1 MDKKVILERLS
12 IWKIFRMKTTEK
24 KWSIQ
29 QFLIHAFLWAMVWLF
44 YTQFLGFQDGDFY
57 KVIGFS
63 FFLMP
68 VTIATTYTSIYYL
81 IPKYLLTKR
90 YDAFSLYALYTVIF
104 SAYGIVIS
112 IYCGLIFLSNSNA
125 TEMLPI
131 TKSLLMVFIGV
142 YLIVFLASAFFLL
155 RYNQETLER
164 NYELKQRL
172 LEGEL
177 RLNEQKLAYLKMQI
191 HPHFLFNTLNTMYG
205 FALQKS
211 DKTPDMI
218 LKLSNLLD
226 YLLYQVDDQLV
237 ELKQE
242 VQHIQDYI
250 ALEQLRFQE
259 RLQIQFLLEGT
270 WEHILIAPML
280 LLPFVENAFKHG
292 TMEQGVLTITIV
304 LKVEQRRLHFR
315 IQNTAHENVV
325 TQGKHS
331 GIGLKNVQKR
341 LDLLYG
347 ENYALTVARKQYF
360 YTVNLTLKEPK
371 TIR

>member
-1 MDKKVILERLS
+1 
-12 IWKIFRMKTTEK
+12 MKATQK
-24 KWSIQ
+24 KWSIR
-29 QFLIHAFLWAMVWLF
+29 QFLTHAALWAMVWLF

-68 VTIATTYTSIYYL
+68 VTIVTTYTCIYYL
-81 IPKYLLTKR
+81 IPEYLLTKR
-90 YDAFSLYALYTVIF
+90 YYAFGLYALYTMIF
-104 SAYGIVIS
+104 SAHGIMIS
-112 IYCGLIFLSNSNA
+112 IYCGLIFLSNYDV
-125 TEMLPI
+125 TKMLPI
-131 TKSLLMVFIGV
+131 TQSLLMVFIGV

-155 RYNQETLER
+155 RYNQATLER

-259 RLQIQFLLEGT
+259 RLHIQFSLEGA
-270 WEHILIAPML
+270 WDHILIAPML

-292 TMEQGVLTITIV
+292 AMEQGVLTIAIL
-304 LKVEQRRLHFR
+304 LKVEQGRLQFS
-315 IQNTAHENVV
+315 IQNTAHKNAASQEE
-325 TQGKHS
+325 HS

-347 ENYALTVARKQYF
+347 ETYALTVEREGNLYS
-360 YTVNLTLKEPK
+360 VNLSLEQLKTLA
-371 TIR
+371 